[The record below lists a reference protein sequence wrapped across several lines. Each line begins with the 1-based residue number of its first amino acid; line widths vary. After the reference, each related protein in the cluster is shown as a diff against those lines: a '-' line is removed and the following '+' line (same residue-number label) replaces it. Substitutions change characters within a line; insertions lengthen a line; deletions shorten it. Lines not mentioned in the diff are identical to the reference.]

1 MAIEMKR
8 ISSGR
13 LRAVGYDASARLLQV
28 EFDDGKLV
36 QYQGVGQEVWRRLS
50 SSGSAWSYFRDNIEE
65 DFSARR
71 IR

>member
-8 ISSGR
+8 LNSGR